1 MTFFLPLPI
10 KIVQVFSQN
19 NFLSFPANYAL
30 IYQGTRHLELTI
42 LLEESDISTYVFCS
56 ILVVRGAVNPVKS
69 SLESHHSKGVE
80 GVIRQFS
87 IIEHK
92 RTLSRTGFW

>member
-1 MTFFLPLPI
+1 MGGQIAALLI
-10 KIVQVFSQN
+10 KH
-19 NFLSFPANYAL
+19 
-30 IYQGTRHLELTI
+30 TECI
-42 LLEESDISTYVFCS
+42 LLKISDVSIFCS
-56 ILVVRGAVNPVKS
+56 ISFYIYYFHILVVRGAVNPVKS

-80 GVIRQFS
+80 GVLRQFS